1 MIDQPDSAAK
11 ITSKRE
17 LAAELGFRLIVV
29 GPTDLHR
36 LEAIFDGRRTY
47 ERSSGETGAWRLRG
61 WERQGSLCG
70 SVDGQGP
77 RGPDNSKL
85 FVGRSTGSV
94 FTFGLHP
101 GRTRPS

>member
-47 ERSSGETGAWRLRG
+47 ERSSG
-61 WERQGSLCG
+61 
-70 SVDGQGP
+70 
-77 RGPDNSKL
+77 
-85 FVGRSTGSV
+85 
-94 FTFGLHP
+94 
-101 GRTRPS
+101 